1 MFIKLDFK
9 NNLNN
14 ETEER
19 IIKISRIQEIR
30 KLHPND
36 SWTPVEILEGK
47 HKHNHGSEVLIT
59 GESGFLEVAQTV
71 DEIFGAVSK

>member
-1 MFIKLDFK
+1 MFIKLNFHTTDCFNSK
-9 NNLNN
+9 IND

-30 KLHPND
+30 KIEHGL
-36 SWTPVEILEGK
+36 
-47 HKHNHGSEVLIT
+47 GSEVLIS
-59 GESGFLEVAQTV
+59 GETGFLPVKQTV

>member
-19 IIKISRIQEIR
+19 IIKISRIQEI
-30 KLHPND
+30 KNNEH
-36 SWTPVEILEGK
+36 SY
-47 HKHNHGSEVLIT
+47 GSEVLIT
-59 GESGFLEVAQTV
+59 GESGFLEVSQTV

>member
-14 ETEER
+14 GHEER

-30 KLHPND
+30 NLP
-36 SWTPVEILEGK
+36 
-47 HKHNHGSEVLIT
+47 HNYGSEVLIS
-59 GESGFLEVAQTV
+59 GEQGFLEVAQTV

>member
-1 MFIKLDFK
+1 MFIKLNFHTTDCFNRK
-9 NNLNN
+9 ND

-30 KLHPND
+30 KIEHGL
-36 SWTPVEILEGK
+36 
-47 HKHNHGSEVLIT
+47 GSEVLIS
-59 GESGFLEVAQTV
+59 GEAGFLPVKQTV

>member
-1 MFIKLDFK
+1 MFIKLNFHSTDCF
-9 NNLNN
+9 NNKLNN

-30 KLHPND
+30 KIENGL
-36 SWTPVEILEGK
+36 
-47 HKHNHGSEVLIT
+47 GSEVLI
-59 GESGFLEVAQTV
+59 SGGTRFLPVEQTV